1 LETDDRNSRKNRL
14 IGDLRDGRRHQCIIT
29 SVAVHSI
36 NDPESFPALIL
47 DVSKSG
53 LRLRAKR
60 ALSLGHKVTV
70 SFADAKRNPVIHAEA
85 RFCHPAQD
93 GTYDIGLEITDY
105 ITTDDA

>member
-1 LETDDRNSRKNRL
+1 VHHN
-14 IGDLRDGRRHQCIIT
+14 

-47 DVSKSG
+47 DVSNPAG
-53 LRLRAKR
+53 LRLRAER

-85 RFCHPAQD
+85 RFATPLQD
-93 GTYDIGLEITDY
+93 GTYDIGLEITDD
-105 ITTDDA
+105 IATDDA